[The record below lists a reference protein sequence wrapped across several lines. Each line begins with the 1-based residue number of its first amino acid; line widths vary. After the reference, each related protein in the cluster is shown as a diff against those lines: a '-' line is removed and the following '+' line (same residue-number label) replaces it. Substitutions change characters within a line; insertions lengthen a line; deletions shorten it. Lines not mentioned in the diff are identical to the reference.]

1 MSLFIPQG
9 MKQAVSN
16 AIRTDAQDI
25 KVRVSGH
32 LDGADMSLT
41 EEHKEGSVPFHIFR
55 ADIDYGTF
63 ASLTTYGK
71 IGVKK

>member
-1 MSLFIPQG
+1 
-9 MKQAVSN
+9 
-16 AIRTDAQDI
+16 
-25 KVRVSGH
+25 
-32 LDGADMSLT
+32 MSLT

-71 IGVKK
+71 IDVKK

>member
-1 MSLFIPQG
+1 
-9 MKQAVSN
+9 
-16 AIRTDAQDI
+16 
-25 KVRVSGH
+25 
-32 LDGADMSLT
+32 MSLT

-71 IGVKK
+71 IDVKKWVYNGMLYGIERNLDAGSL

>member
-1 MSLFIPQG
+1 
-9 MKQAVSN
+9 
-16 AIRTDAQDI
+16 
-25 KVRVSGH
+25 
-32 LDGADMSLT
+32 MSLT